1 MYRTVVLSLNGV
13 FLCVGVDA
21 CVVCVCV
28 CVCLSACMCMCAFD
42 CVCKWQRET
51 ETTPLFHTTTKY
63 KQTNLFMCHSSWN
76 HTFIPHNNKVQA
88 NKPLHVSQQLKPHL
102 YSTQQQ
108 NTSKQTSSCVTAKA
122 AGEWGSPATA
132 GEPPSPPGHPEPW
145 WPAAGPGQGAAGRQ
159 RLRLGRPG
167 STPPAGD
174 WQLLFRWCARQI
186 ARLTVVVESGS
197 DSGLAVCWCFCTV
210 SLFILLQRLCSESV
224 YIGHKCRSVKGLMKT
239 SIYGWHSVV
248 RILILLFMNG
258 KAVLNYADWWNL
270 THKQLWRL
278 LCYTSVGT
286 HDLMTSLAHEILNWL
301 Q

>member
-13 FLCVGVDA
+13 FLCVDVDA

-28 CVCLSACMCMCAFD
+28 CVCLHV
-42 CVCKWQRET
+42 CVCVHLIVCVNDKER
-51 ETTPLFHTTTKY
+51 
-63 KQTNLFMCHSSWN
+63 
-76 HTFIPHNNKVQA
+76 
-88 NKPLHVSQQLKPHL
+88 LKPHL

-108 NTSKQTSSCVTAKA
+108 STSKQTSSCVTAKA

-197 DSGLAVCWCFCTV
+197 ESGLAVCWCFCTV
-210 SLFILLQRLCSESV
+210 SLFILLQSLCSESV

-248 RILILLFMNG
+248 CILILLFMNG
-258 KAVLNYADWWNL
+258 KAVLNDADWWVQ

-278 LCYTSVGT
+278 LW